1 MYRYSKQVPP
11 FTFFQPEF
19 GSQLNLNPQN
29 KIVVPYSGF
38 RRMTSHLRPARQYPF
53 LRSAALSDHAPLV
66 LPFAMHN
73 KHSKDPYLVPWSHY
87 YKEYEKVS
95 ILSWNIMMRGRYNQE
110 KSRYNNA
117 FRINETEEE
126 YLFRIERIV
135 QNIGECVLR
144 HPEIAMI
151 FLQEAPVQQ
160 HHLALMKEWFA
171 KYLPESFKSNSDA
184 TSWGILISASQQM
197 FPQLEKLQTFYTGSL
212 SDMNER
218 KSTVLLPGL
227 KTQLTNLH
235 LPHDNPAE
243 ALNLIV
249 NNLVGSLTFNIVE
262 AKERYGSFI
271 FIGDWN
277 LAAKTIE
284 TAVSKAIEDLFHHKI
299 PIRCDVTVVESS
311 EGHIKTDG
319 SLVAVDSSLVVSYKV
334 SHRDLGLVTKLL
346 ASKLVP
352 DCPLVNLSPRF

>member
-1 MYRYSKQVPP
+1 MYRYSKQASPV
-11 FTFFQPEF
+11 TFFQSEF
-19 GSQLNLNPQN
+19 GSQPSVNPHN
-29 KIVVPYSGF
+29 TIVVPYSGF
-38 RRMTSHLRPARQYPF
+38 RRMTSHFRPARHYPL
-53 LRSAALSDHAPLV
+53 LRSAALSDHAPLI
-66 LPFAMHN
+66 LPFAIHN
-73 KHSKDPYLVPWSHY
+73 KHSTSPYLVPWSQY
-87 YKEYEKVS
+87 YKDYKKVS
-95 ILSWNIMMRGRYNQE
+95 ILSWNIMMRGKYNQE

-151 FLQEAPVQQ
+151 FLQEAPVMQ
-160 HHLALMKEWFA
+160 HHLKIMKEWFA
-171 KYLPESFKSNSDA
+171 KYLPDRFKSNSDA
-184 TSWGILISASQQM
+184 TSWGILISANQQM
-197 FPQLEKLQTFYTGSL
+197 FPQLEKLKTFYTGSL

-235 LPHDNPAE
+235 LPHDQPAE
-243 ALNLIV
+243 ALNLIIR
-249 NNLVGSLTFNIVE
+249 NLVEGLTFKIVE
-262 AKERYGSFI
+262 AEERYGSFI

-284 TAVSKAIEDLFHHKI
+284 TAASRAINDLFHQQI

-334 SHRDLGLVTKLL
+334 SHRDFRLVRELL
-346 ASKLVP
+346 ASTLVP
-352 DCPLVNLSPRF
+352 DCPVINLSPRF